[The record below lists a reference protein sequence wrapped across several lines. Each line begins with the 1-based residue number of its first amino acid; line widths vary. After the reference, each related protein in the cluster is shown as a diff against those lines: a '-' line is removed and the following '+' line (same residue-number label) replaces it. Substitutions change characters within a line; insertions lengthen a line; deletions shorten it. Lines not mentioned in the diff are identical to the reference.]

1 MAKGWACWRGPR
13 CRARS
18 SMCSSR
24 GLDPVPPT
32 SHLITSLP
40 PTSYL
45 YNSYIPQVCGPAER
59 ARSYLLPPTSYHL
72 YLHLYLYNSY
82 ILQVRGP
89 AERARSYLLPPTSYH
104 LYLHLYLYNSYILQV
119 RGPAER
125 ARSGPGAQEAHT
137 VGHSWGSNP
146 GLAGVAPLLS
156 RPSPLLLLALPSR
169 SPVFLVGSTVASDLT
184 S

>member
-1 MAKGWACWRGPR
+1 MQGSIKYAGVRDMAKGWACWRGPR

-45 YNSYIPQVCGPAER
+45 YNSYIPQVC
-59 ARSYLLPPTSYHL
+59 
-72 YLHLYLYNSY
+72 
-82 ILQVRGP
+82 GP